1 MPETAKHRRAFDIYW
16 RLGPERS
23 VERLHAELSEAG
35 AAPTLRTLYEWS
47 SRYHWQ
53 DRLLELEREAQR
65 AEDEARVAALREMQD
80 RQTKEGLLLQ
90 QKGAEWLSTMD
101 DKRVTADAATRAI
114 TEGARLERLA
124 RGEVTE
130 RKGIKHEGEEATERL
145 AALTDEELNEFIQ
158 RAEGTVEG
166 DVQEGSS

>member
-1 MPETAKHRRAFDIYW
+1 MPETAKHRHAFDIYW
-16 RLGPERS
+16 RLGSERS
-23 VERLHAELSEAG
+23 VERLHADLSEAG

-53 DRLLELEREAQR
+53 DRLLDLERQAR
-65 AEDEARVAALREMQD
+65 RVEDEARIAALREMQD

-90 QKGAEWLSTMD
+90 QKGAEWLSKMD
-101 DKRVTADAATRAI
+101 EKRVTADAATRAI

-130 RKGIKHEGEEATERL
+130 RQEVRNGEEEASERL
-145 AALTDEELNEFIQ
+145 AQFTDEEIESLIR
-158 RAEGTVEG
+158 RAEGLVDGEG
-166 DVQEGSS
+166 AEESG